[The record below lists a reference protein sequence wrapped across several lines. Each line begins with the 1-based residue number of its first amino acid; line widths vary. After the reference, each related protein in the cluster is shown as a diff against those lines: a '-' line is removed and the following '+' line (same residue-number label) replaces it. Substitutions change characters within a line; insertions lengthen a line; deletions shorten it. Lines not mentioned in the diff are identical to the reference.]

1 MKKIAASLLVSIII
15 MTTINPYVYA
25 AEFTTDFSDSI
36 DLELNETEEND
47 SLDEQSTSDGEN
59 LDKLFTENEDISN
72 LEQNDETTEK
82 IDEEDLILNEGK
94 LDKENNTEEEPE
106 ENHPI
111 EQSKTIKLQLNRE
124 VTTNVNKLQTYNV
137 NSQTIETKK
146 TSKLGKI
153 KSIDVKIYDNP
164 AGSKY
169 IKAGTEYTDRVFYIK
184 LETTL
189 NKTKYY
195 LLSTEPSSERGVVGW
210 VRASDLTTYDHKHV
224 DTEAKTFYFKG
235 TGVAYNRAWGGPKN
249 LVLNTKDLQ
258 LLQYKEF
265 NVNMTEMVGNNIWY
279 RGTFEGSEG
288 NIWIHSNHLTT
299 KEEKNIS
306 KVGQIRKTG
315 IDIYQKIDDIT
326 SIIQSN
332 SDHLNRVYYIKKQV
346 KFGSKLFYLIS
357 EEPSSQRGV
366 VGWVS
371 ENDIIT
377 HDHKHVDTKEKTF
390 YFKGT
395 GVAYS
400 KIWGGSKN
408 LVLNEN
414 DMRLLQYKEFKVNMT
429 EQIGTNIWYCG
440 TYEGAQGYIWIHSS
454 HVTIKEENNTSKVG
468 QIRQAGV
475 DIYRQIDDITSK
487 IKASSDHLNR
497 VYYIKKQVKIDNK
510 TFYLISNEPS
520 STNGVVGWVNSE
532 DILTY
537 SHVSVDKQEKMLYLK
552 GTGAAYSKIWGGS
565 KLIVFNSSDLSSRKG
580 YAIQVDLTEK
590 VGNNIWYRGIVDG
603 KRVWIHS
610 SHVQAETGKATSR
623 LGKINS
629 SDAFI
634 YTRLGDQSSIVRA
647 GDTHTGI
654 VYYIKRETTLHGKKY
669 YLISN
674 QPSSTSGLVGW
685 VEEKDITTHEHV
697 GIDAKPKVFYLKGTG
712 VAYNRPW
719 GGPKNTIYSANEM
732 KNLKGSIFQVELTQR
747 VGSNI
752 WYRGTLKGKTVWI
765 HSSHLDRIKYT
776 TYNLTLQEALN
787 IQMRANPQTDK
798 RPKYAWVSKDY
809 IKNNTVTASALN
821 VRTGPGTGYKSL
833 GQLKNGSTV
842 KILAEYNGWYAIEY
856 DHKEQWVHAHP
867 NDVLYY
873 LNPENFLNDDVLIFQ
888 FLDLSAPSGAS
899 VDVLNKFLAG
909 KGSLAGQAQAFIDAG
924 KIYGVNDVYLISHA
938 ILETGHGTSDLAR
951 GVEVG
956 KNKEGKL
963 VLVTDKNRNSLTD
976 IKKVYN
982 MFGIGAY
989 DGCAVSCGAIRAYQE
1004 GWTSPYKAIIGGA
1017 SFIGNKYIRG
1027 DNSYNTIQNTLYKMR
1042 WNPIYMEQ
1050 NKKAGHQY
1058 ATDIGWA
1065 AKQVYNMYN
1074 LYQQIGIKTLSLE
1087 IPVYK

>member
-332 SDHLNRVYYIKKQV
+332 
-346 KFGSKLFYLIS
+346 
-357 EEPSSQRGV
+357 
-366 VGWVS
+366 
-371 ENDIIT
+371 
-377 HDHKHVDTKEKTF
+377 
-390 YFKGT
+390 
-395 GVAYS
+395 
-400 KIWGGSKN
+400 
-408 LVLNEN
+408 
-414 DMRLLQYKEFKVNMT
+414 
-429 EQIGTNIWYCG
+429 
-440 TYEGAQGYIWIHSS
+440 
-454 HVTIKEENNTSKVG
+454 
-468 QIRQAGV
+468 
-475 DIYRQIDDITSK
+475 
-487 IKASSDHLNR
+487 SDHLNR